1 MYFACKVVI
10 QCLAGMKKPP
20 RYGAVFRC
28 IPWLEPASLFFFV
41 KTVIVITVVPVSAV
55 VVIVPVL
62 SYFVNADIA
71 KAIDFNFNI
80 TACNE
85 EVFCIHQFLLS
96 AKESSSHFVH
106 FNSVAVAIEMSY
118 RNPDV
123 VAKIA
128 SAINDN
134 FEVVAAEILYRNF
147 RPAVGCH

>member
-1 MYFACKVVI
+1 MVV
-10 QCLAGMKKPP
+10 
-20 RYGAVFRC
+20 
-28 IPWLEPASLFFFV
+28 
-41 KTVIVITVVPVSAV
+41 TVIPVSAV
-55 VVIVPVL
+55 IVIMPVL
-62 SYFVNADIA
+62 FYFINADIA
-71 KAIDFNFNI
+71 KAVDLNFNI

-96 AKESSSHFVH
+96 AEESSSHFVH
-106 FNSVAVAIEMSY
+106 FNSMAVAIEMGY